1 MSGLISTF
9 WRPHFQRLPL
19 TRASCGS
26 VKSIARAYQVFAVLR
41 LGVRDRQHDRDFHLF
56 AGDIEDVWAAHV
68 LDPEQ
73 RRLEVEAAQFALPA
87 VDLHSNLR
95 LGPIWVKSGTEIET
109 GASFSLNLSANFAAL
124 SGESGLLFDCGL
136 PGFDDGV

>member
-1 MSGLISTF
+1 
-9 WRPHFQRLPL
+9 LPL

-26 VKSIARAYQVFAVLR
+26 VKSIARAYQVFAVFR

-87 VDLHSNLR
+87 EQQSRIV
-95 LGPIWVKSGTEIET
+95 
-109 GASFSLNLSANFAAL
+109 
-124 SGESGLLFDCGL
+124 
-136 PGFDDGV
+136 GV